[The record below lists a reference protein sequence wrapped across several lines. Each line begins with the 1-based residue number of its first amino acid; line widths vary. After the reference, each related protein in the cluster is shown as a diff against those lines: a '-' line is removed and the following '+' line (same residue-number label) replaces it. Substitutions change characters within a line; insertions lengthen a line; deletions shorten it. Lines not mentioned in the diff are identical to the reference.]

1 MNSDRRKDVDML
13 IEEFWRKGYLT
24 LSRKYGTYLPEPNAI
39 GGFEVDAIAKYKDN
53 FAIGITLSDNDFN
66 DPVMIKNKL
75 AYLANRQSRG
85 TNKKVQLFVGV
96 SLLNLKNAKTFL
108 DELDSDTKKNIKL
121 FQISSRG
128 ELTKQQMKKPE
139 KVLFS

>member
-53 FAIGITLSDNDFN
+53 VAIGITFSDNDFN
-66 DPVMIKNKL
+66 YPVMIKNKL

-96 SLLNLKNAKTFL
+96 SLLNLKNANTLL

-128 ELTKQQMKKPE
+128 ELTKQQMKKTE

>member
-1 MNSDRRKDVDML
+1 MNTDRRKDVDML
-13 IEEFWRKGYLT
+13 IEEFWKKGYLT
-24 LSRKYGTYLPEPNAI
+24 LSRKYGTYLPEPNTI

-66 DPVMIKNKL
+66 DSVMIKNKL

-85 TNKKVQLFVGV
+85 SNKKVQLFVGV
-96 SLLNLKNAKTFL
+96 SFLNFKNAKALL
-108 DELDSDTKKNIKL
+108 DELDSDTRRNIKL
-121 FQISSRG
+121 FQISNRT
-128 ELTKQQMKKPE
+128 ELNKQQIKKPE